1 MARPE
6 FSGTRIAL
14 LTAGLSLTLAACGGD
29 ATPSGSSEA
38 DNEQSEGT
46 AASAGGA
53 GGSEAAELLPDDIK
67 EQGFITVAG
76 DASYPPIGFMDE
88 DGVTIVGLDHDLAE
102 LLSAELG
109 VELQIENASFDSI
122 IPGLQGGKYDA
133 GMSWMNDTEERRQVV
148 DFIDYSKDGSSMFVP
163 TESEAR
169 PESLEDLC
177 GLRVAVQKGTVQQT
191 DAETASQDCE
201 AAGKDAVEV
210 QVFPDQSAANN
221 ALASGRADVSIADT
235 PVASWQVNESGGKFE
250 LTGEPYGAVYHGI
263 AVIKD
268 SELAQPLAVAMQAIM
283 DDGSYLKV
291 LEEWG
296 MEDAAIDEV
305 LINGE
310 PLE

>member
-1 MARPE
+1 MARPK
-6 FSGTRIAL
+6 FFGTRIAVL
-14 LTAGLSLTLAACGGD
+14 AAGLSLTLAACGGD
-29 ATPSGSSEA
+29 ASSDDSSEA
-38 DNEQSEGT
+38 DNQQADGSG
-46 AASAGGA
+46 ASAGSE
-53 GGSEAAELLPDDIK
+53 GGGEAASLLPDDIK
-67 EQGFITVAG
+67 EQGYITVAG

-88 DGVTIVGLDHDLAE
+88 DGVTIIGLDHELAE

-109 VELQIENASFDSI
+109 VELQVENASFDSI

-148 DFIDYSKDGSSMFVP
+148 DFIDYSEDGSSMFVP
-163 TESEAR
+163 AESEAR

-191 DAETASQDCE
+191 DADTASQDCE
-201 AAGKDAVEV
+201 AAGNDPVEV
-210 QVFPDQSAANN
+210 QVFPDQSAANG

-235 PVASWQVNESGGKFE
+235 PVASWQVTESDGKFE

-268 SELAQPLAVAMQAIM
+268 SELAEPLAVAMQAIM

-291 LEEWG
+291 LETWG
-296 MEDAAIDEV
+296 MEDAAIDQV

>member
-1 MARPE
+1 MARPTS
-6 FSGTRIAL
+6 FGTRIAVL
-14 LTAGLSLTLAACGGD
+14 AAGLSLTLAACGGD
-29 ATPSGSSEA
+29 ASSDNTPDPDNGDAGQSA
-38 DNEQSEGT
+38 DNAGT
-46 AASAGGA
+46 GEGGA
-53 GGSEAAELLPDDIK
+53 AADLLPDEIK
-67 EQGFITVAG
+67 DKGFIAVAG

-88 DGVTIVGLDHDLAE
+88 DGVTIVGLDHELAE

-109 VELQIENASFDSI
+109 VEMRVENASFDSI

-148 DFIDYSKDGSSMFVP
+148 DFIDYSEDGSSMFVP
-163 TESEAR
+163 AESEAR
-169 PESLEDLC
+169 PGTLEELC

-191 DAETASQDCE
+191 DAEAASQDCE
-201 AAGKDAVEV
+201 SAGNDPVEV
-210 QVFPDQSAANN
+210 QVFPDQNAANS

-235 PVASWQVNESGGKFE
+235 PVASWQVTESDGMFE

-268 SELAQPLAVAMQAIM
+268 SELAEPLAVAMQAIM
-283 DDGSYLKV
+283 DDGSYLEV
-291 LEEWG
+291 LEKWG